1 MYLCMCP
8 KLKDSSLEYSKNIY
22 CVLYVKWCAHVDI
35 FLPGVKHNGGTI
47 FPQHCWI
54 VNTFQKIT
62 HIKKAKNMKIEV
74 GISEV
79 LGS

>member
-1 MYLCMCP
+1 MVAPFSPNNC
-8 KLKDSSLEYSKNIY
+8 
-22 CVLYVKWCAHVDI
+22 
-35 FLPGVKHNGGTI
+35 G
-47 FPQHCWI
+47 I